1 MKKHIK
7 LTLTEAENIAI
18 EKHIASLNGCK
29 LATYTKS
36 VLLNEAR
43 KAGRVR

>member
-7 LTLTEAENIAI
+7 LTLTEAENKEI
-18 EKHIASLNGCK
+18 EKHISSLNGCK

-36 VLLNEAR
+36 VLLEKSR
-43 KAGRVR
+43 KVGK